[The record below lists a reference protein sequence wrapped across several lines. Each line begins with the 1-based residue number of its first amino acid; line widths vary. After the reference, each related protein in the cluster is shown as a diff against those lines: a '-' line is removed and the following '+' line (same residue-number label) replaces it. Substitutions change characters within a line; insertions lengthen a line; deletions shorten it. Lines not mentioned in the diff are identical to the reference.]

1 MSIEQTADHRGIL
14 ILGGGLAGLAASL
27 DTGAPVYEAEP
38 DWGGASASDR
48 CGGFT
53 FDRGIHLLQTTNM
66 KIVQLLE
73 ELGVEWNI
81 VERSAHIYAFGKYTA
96 YPFQINST
104 NLRIDRRLHC
114 VWSYLRRDTNPEP
127 TNYAEWIYRTIGRGF
142 GDTFLIP
149 YSEKFWGV
157 HPREMSFEWTGNRVP
172 KSNLKQVLRGAIV
185 SRNTRV
191 GTNAS
196 FRYPKGD
203 EGYGA
208 VPNALRRRVGKLLHT
223 DHRAVRIDTARKQV
237 TFDNQITRDY
247 RVLLSTI
254 PLPTLMR
261 IATGVPD
268 EVREAVASLRTNS
281 LMVVGL
287 GVSRPDVG
295 GSRHWVHFPEK
306 EISFCRISFP
316 CNFSRAM
323 APRGMSSVSAE
334 VAYPAGAPPDPEA
347 LTERV
352 VRDLTKI
359 GVLRRDDVIV
369 ARHTY
374 DIPLGYCIYDDA
386 RRQALPVIRRW
397 LSSVDIVPGG
407 RYGLWTYF
415 WSDEAML
422 SGHKAAQ
429 LAKARAAGLPEP
441 VLEAHELEA

>member
-1 MSIEQTADHRGIL
+1 MPIQQPADHSGIV
-14 ILGGGLAGLAASL
+14 ILGGGLAGLTASL
-27 DTGAPVYEAEP
+27 DTGAPVYEAED

-66 KIVQLLE
+66 KVIQMLE
-73 ELGVEWNI
+73 DLGVDFEI
-81 VERSAHIYAFGKYTA
+81 IERSAHIYAFGKYTA

-104 NLRIDRRLHC
+104 NLRIDRRLYC
-114 VWSYLRRDTNPEP
+114 VWTFLQRAKNPEP
-127 TNYAEWIYRTIGRGF
+127 TNYAAWIYRTIGRGF

-172 KSNLKQVLRGAIV
+172 KSNLKQVLRGAII

-191 GTNAS
+191 GTNAT

-208 VPNALRRRVGKLLHT
+208 VPNALRRAVGDLLHT
-223 DHRAVRIDTARKQV
+223 GHRATRIDTRRRQV
-237 TFDNQITRDY
+237 EFNGQIIRDY
-247 RVLLSTI
+247 RLLISTI
-254 PLPTLMR
+254 PLPTLIG
-261 IATGVPD
+261 IATEVPD
-268 EVREAVASLRTNS
+268 EVREAVACLRTNS

-287 GVSRPDVG
+287 GVARPKLG
-295 GSRHWVHFPEK
+295 TKHWVHFPEK

-316 CNFSRAM
+316 TNFSSAM
-323 APRGMSSVSAE
+323 APPGMSSVAAE
-334 VAYPAGAPPDPEA
+334 VAYSAGSPPDREE

-352 VRDLTKI
+352 IRDLIKV
-359 GVLRRDDVIV
+359 GVLRPDDKIV
-369 ARHTY
+369 VRHTH

-397 LSSVDIVPGG
+397 LSEVDIVPSG

-422 SGHKAAQ
+422 SGRKAAQ
-429 LAKARAAGLPEP
+429 LVKARAAGHPEP
-441 VLEAHELEA
+441 ELERHELEA

>member
-1 MSIEQTADHRGIL
+1 MPTQRQDTEHDIV

-27 DTGAPVYEAEP
+27 ETGAPVYEAEA

-48 CGGFT
+48 CDGFT

-66 KIVQLLE
+66 KIVEMLE
-73 ELGVEWNI
+73 ELGVEWNVI
-81 VERSAHIYAFGKYTA
+81 ERSAHIYAYGKYTA

-114 VWSYLRRDTNPEP
+114 VWSFLRRATNPEP
-127 TNYAEWIYRTIGRGF
+127 NNYAEWIYRTIGRGF

-149 YSEKFWGV
+149 YSEKFWGI

-172 KSNLKQVLRGAIV
+172 KSNLRQVLRGAIV

-208 VPNALRRRVGKLLHT
+208 VPNALRRRVHDRLHT
-223 DHRAVRIDTARKQV
+223 AHRATRIDTAHKKVVFNDQ
-237 TFDNQITRDY
+237 FTRDY
-247 RVLLSTI
+247 RVLISTI
-254 PLPTLMR
+254 PLPTLVE
-261 IATGVPD
+261 IATDVPK
-268 EVREAVASLRTNS
+268 EVREATACLRTNS

-287 GVSRPDVG
+287 GVARPNL
-295 GSRHWVHFPEK
+295 SSKHWVHFPERD
-306 EISFCRISFP
+306 IAFCRISFP
-316 CNFSRAM
+316 SNFSPAM
-323 APRGMSSVSAE
+323 APPGMSSVAAE
-334 VAYPAGAPPDPEA
+334 VAYPAGSPPDREA

-352 VRDLTKI
+352 IADLVKV
-359 GVLRRDDVIV
+359 GVLRPDDKIV
-369 ARHTY
+369 ARHTH

-386 RRQALPVIRRW
+386 RRRALPVIRRW
-397 LSSVDIVPGG
+397 LSEVDIVPGG

-422 SGHKAAQ
+422 SGRKAAQ
-429 LAKARAAGLPEP
+429 LAMARAAGLPEP
-441 VLEAHELEA
+441 ELERHELEA